1 MLRTRLRTLSAAG
14 ALISAALIGVQLPA
28 AVVDA
33 SPVVVGHP
41 GMGYLWNFDTTNSTD
56 RSCQGFEIQIDGVT
70 AADVAGTYWGTYNQP
85 TVTDATFNGTAG
97 IDVVYSATY
106 DSNTSLWSVETPVSG
121 LEHFGVSLNVAPG
134 MQRYTWLCDNP
145 SNPGH
150 LSQYGGTTEGNGYP
164 MPVDPSLV
172 MTAGTTVPT
181 VAAGATLGATP
192 VQTAVTQALVNNA
205 PQAAG
210 NRAADA
216 FFACHF
222 ELTTN
227 QQITLGDL
235 LTDSNLVKATL
246 SGHQVLDQ
254 CDLINGGQT
263 YTMPSANLSDD
274 KGVTN
279 SVYLFEYT
287 GTYDDAHTPNCTES
301 PTAADYCA
309 NDLGTSIGVDMIA
322 NTSNNRGLGVQV
334 QGGGVVTT
342 NQLNLVATPN
352 PGYVFTGWQTKL
364 HAGSEGTCK
373 NATTSCSMTLSKNV
387 NLVAAFALAPSIS
400 VSTLSTTSF
409 TRGKV
414 ATTTVTGKLFT
425 KGVRISFSG
434 TGVSGVVT
442 YKSATSLSVKVT
454 VTKTAPKGKRTVT
467 FTNPNGTT
475 ATYTAGVTIK

>member
-205 PQAAG
+205 PPAAG

-246 SGHQVLDQ
+246 SGHQVLDH

-263 YTMPSANLSDD
+263 YTMPS
-274 KGVTN
+274 
-279 SVYLFEYT
+279 F
-287 GTYDDAHTPNCTES
+287 HW
-301 PTAADYCA
+301 
-309 NDLGTSIGVDMIA
+309 
-322 NTSNNRGLGVQV
+322 
-334 QGGGVVTT
+334 
-342 NQLNLVATPN
+342 
-352 PGYVFTGWQTKL
+352 GW
-364 HAGSEGTCK
+364 
-373 NATTSCSMTLSKNV
+373 
-387 NLVAAFALAPSIS
+387 
-400 VSTLSTTSF
+400 
-409 TRGKV
+409 
-414 ATTTVTGKLFT
+414 
-425 KGVRISFSG
+425 
-434 TGVSGVVT
+434 
-442 YKSATSLSVKVT
+442 
-454 VTKTAPKGKRTVT
+454 
-467 FTNPNGTT
+467 
-475 ATYTAGVTIK
+475 